1 VVLRLIYWI
10 ITKGNCWKEE
20 KSSGFRDGNGSW
32 NDFISS
38 MEHNFED
45 PLAILLA
52 QIVMI
57 LVARLWLDFQKD
69 QQPTVIGEI
78 IMELFWAPIIVF
90 LIFHAL
96 FPVES
101 LGI

>member
-1 VVLRLIYWI
+1 MDLKKYKNTLFYIVTGGFTADLLI

-20 KSSGFRDGNGSW
+20 KSSGFGDGNGSW

-57 LVARLWLDFQKD
+57 IPVARLWLDFQKD
-69 QQPTVIGEI
+69 QAANCY
-78 IMELFWAPIIVF
+78 W
-90 LIFHAL
+90 
-96 FPVES
+96 
-101 LGI
+101 